1 MQNSLSDCQLITS
14 ALCADSETSS
24 AVLAKL
30 MCGLAMIE
38 NDLAM
43 IENLVCAAFTDSQG
57 CTLKDELVSIW
68 SSLIDLILKLS
79 KPSESWYRAGIKH
92 WYRAGIKHWLST

>member
-1 MQNSLSDCQLITS
+1 MEVYSTTMCRIACLTVSSSHRPFVQILRPHQQSLQS
-14 ALCADSETSS
+14 LCVDWD
-24 AVLAKL
+24 
-30 MCGLAMIE
+30 
-38 NDLAM
+38 DLAM

-92 WYRAGIKHWLST
+92 WLST